1 MFSGYKQSQSFTW
14 NVLLA
19 VERYLYKSEGRDH
32 ALDHLDTWDEGDIYR
47 VVVAFLG
54 ARFPM
59 CLALNKS
66 DIPSAEKYCK
76 TLLNSLPI
84 HGAHAGIPM
93 SAKKEMNFV
102 KHHVCS
108 ANKSNNIVEVD
119 KQSDLCAPYNVWNC
133 LKAALGLREPVLCFP
148 VSDMVSY
155 APLPGMSNYVTRDAS
170 LPNCGMISCLNAAN
184 GEAPTLWDEESGQYL
199 LPHDKKGETSQ
210 ALRDVLILK
219 PGSTVEDAFL
229 VLKWHGAL
237 EGEFVRAECAGMLG
251 DKPKLVKKD
260 EVITISNRILK
271 IMTTKRRGWQK
282 TLNTSLMV

>member
-32 ALDHLDTWDEGDIYR
+32 ALDHLDMWDEGDIYR
-47 VVVAFLG
+47 LVAAFLG

-66 DIPSAEKYCK
+66 DIPSAEKYCD
-76 TLLNSLPI
+76 TLLSSLPKD
-84 HGAHAGIPM
+84 GAHVGIPM

-102 KHHVCS
+102 KEHICS
-108 ANKSNNIVEVD
+108 SNKSNNTAKVVD
-119 KQSDLCAPYNVWNC
+119 EHSDLCPPFNVWNC

-148 VSDMVSY
+148 VSDMCSY

-170 LPNCGMISCLNAAN
+170 LPNRGMISCLKAAN
-184 GEAPTLWDEESGQYL
+184 GKAPTLWDDSSDQYL
-199 LPHDKKGETSQ
+199 LPLDKMEVSSQ
-210 ALRDVLILK
+210 ALRDVIILK

-260 EVITISNRILK
+260 EVITVSNRILK

-282 TLNTSLMV
+282 HI